1 MNKKKPMETRTLT
14 GLAIFTAIVVVL
26 QLVAALVGHVGIF
39 SITLVL
45 VPLVVGAALY
55 GPGAGAWLGFVFGV
69 VVLLS
74 GDAAPFLAVN
84 IPGTIITVLAKGTL
98 AGWLSGLVYRLFQK
112 KRTMLAVTAAA
123 LTTPVVNTGVFLL
136 GCLAFF
142 LPTIREWAAAAGF
155 ANDGSYMVLGLVG
168 VNFLLE
174 IALNIVLSP
183 VILRLIRIGQR
194 RNK

>member
-45 VPLVVGAALY
+45 VPMVVGAALY

>member
-45 VPLVVGAALY
+45 VPMVVGAALY

-155 ANDGSYMVLGLVG
+155 ANAGSYMVLGLVG

>member
-1 MNKKKPMETRTLT
+1 MNKKPMETRTLT
-14 GLAIFTAIVVVL
+14 GMAIFTAIVVVL

-45 VPLVVGAALY
+45 VPMVVGAALY

-74 GDAAPFLAVN
+74 GDAGPFLAVN
-84 IPGTIITVLAKGTL
+84 VLGTIVTVLAKGTL

-123 LTTPVVNTGVFLL
+123 VACPVVNTGIFLL
-136 GCLAFF
+136 GCLVFF
-142 LPTIREWAAAAGF
+142 LPTIREWASSFGYE
-155 ANDGSYMVLGLVG
+155 NVGRYMVLGLVG
-168 VNFLLE
+168 VNFLIE
-174 IALNIVLSP
+174 ILINIVLSP

-194 RNK
+194 RRT